1 MGLENPIPTG
11 ARQRIFKPLGGK
23 VSRIPV
29 SLHTPSR
36 FGPRHCGQSSART
49 ATVKIK
55 ATSSTAASL
64 ALANLTINDCPIEN
78 LRCSKEHVA
87 SPGGIEF
94 TIGKCMTDIPYHDK
108 VRRSPRSGS
117 LL

>member
-11 ARQRIFKPLGGK
+11 TRQRIFNPPWGK

-49 ATVKIK
+49 ATVKIT
-55 ATSSTAASL
+55 ATGSTAASL
-64 ALANLTINDCPIEN
+64 ARAHATIDECPIEN
-78 LRCSKEHVA
+78 LRCAKQHVA
-87 SPGGIEF
+87 SPDGIEF
-94 TIGKCMTDIPYHDK
+94 TIGKYMTDSPYHRK
-108 VRRSPRSGS
+108 VRRS
-117 LL
+117 